1 MCWNNLDDALN
12 QAAKKFANDNV
23 CVETTTSLSNA
34 FRQMGF
40 ANDNVC
46 VETAL
51 EKVKQLKEQA
61 VC

>member
-46 VETAL
+46 VETKHKLANC
-51 EKVKQLKEQA
+51 KTKKC